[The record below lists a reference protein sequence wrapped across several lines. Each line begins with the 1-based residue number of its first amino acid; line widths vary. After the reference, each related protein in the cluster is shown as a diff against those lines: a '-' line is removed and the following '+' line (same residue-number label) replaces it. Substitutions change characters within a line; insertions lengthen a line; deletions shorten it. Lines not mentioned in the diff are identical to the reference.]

1 MRSNQTI
8 KTKLRKG
15 LLALSLITFGLL
27 ASGVVKAQTNEDLL
41 KLLVQKGTITQSE
54 ADSLK
59 KNFEERDVK
68 QQSIL
73 DSFPLRLGRSLSLSG
88 YTQVAYQNFQ
98 QSGKTNGFTI
108 KRARLDFQGHFSS
121 KFDYRLLA
129 DFVGN
134 SGANGSAATGG
145 ALISPML
152 VEAYITYKP
161 WSWLNIK
168 AGQMIVEFSQ
178 ENVTQDRNLDMIE
191 RSQVVNALVARKG
204 DSGNGLVDSIGNQNG
219 RDIGIQ
225 VNGSF
230 GKIKDYNL
238 VDYYFQV
245 LNGAG
250 INTLDNNN
258 SKDLDARLLFH
269 PIKTLSL
276 GGSYYNGYDRFT
288 SNLTKNQERIRWG
301 FEGAWEYDNL
311 GVKGEWIK
319 GQEGNTDPTVHDG
332 YYAQASYFFLHHSLQ
347 PVVRYDVYN
356 ANLDKT
362 GQTTKYWDLGLNY
375 YFNVWTKVQVYYSL
389 RGEDNA
395 HIANNMFEAQ
405 LQLAF

>member
-168 AGQMIVEFSQ
+168 AGQMIVEFS
-178 ENVTQDRNLDMIE
+178 
-191 RSQVVNALVARKG
+191 RKT
-204 DSGNGLVDSIGNQNG
+204 LP
-219 RDIGIQ
+219 RIGI
-225 VNGSF
+225 
-230 GKIKDYNL
+230 
-238 VDYYFQV
+238 
-245 LNGAG
+245 
-250 INTLDNNN
+250 
-258 SKDLDARLLFH
+258 
-269 PIKTLSL
+269 
-276 GGSYYNGYDRFT
+276 
-288 SNLTKNQERIRWG
+288 
-301 FEGAWEYDNL
+301 
-311 GVKGEWIK
+311 WI
-319 GQEGNTDPTVHDG
+319 
-332 YYAQASYFFLHHSLQ
+332 
-347 PVVRYDVYN
+347 
-356 ANLDKT
+356 
-362 GQTTKYWDLGLNY
+362 
-375 YFNVWTKVQVYYSL
+375 
-389 RGEDNA
+389 
-395 HIANNMFEAQ
+395 
-405 LQLAF
+405 